1 MIRFGGL
8 PHTLAHI
15 EMVMMAYS
23 ENPNHNLPSVVVVSH
38 DYDTTTSLKKKSFSL
53 RRGGKL
59 HPESEQRKLQ
69 INLKANRIT
78 TDPKSIIQQ

>member
-23 ENPNHNLPSVVVVSH
+23 ENPNHNLPSVVVVAH
-38 DYDTTTSLKKKSFSL
+38 DYDTTTSLKKNRSVYEE
-53 RRGGKL
+53 G
-59 HPESEQRKLQ
+59 
-69 INLKANRIT
+69 ANCT
-78 TDPKSIIQQ
+78 QKVNNGNYK